1 MKLQRLMNWIPLGAI
16 VLLLL
21 AAVQPWNQSRLD
33 DITGSVVPDVG
44 AANSEVWRLVP
55 GSIYDGDTLRVQRD
69 GTEMKIR
76 LCGIDAPEKGQAM
89 GIAARDHL
97 RSLVN
102 KGDGSLIVVQVEKDR
117 YGRSVAELFVKPRA
131 GQGDQ
136 PGEEISLNAQM
147 VADGF
152 AYHYAQYSGN
162 CPNGSLLAGIEAEAK
177 AAKLGVWKNPSAQK
191 PWDYRH

>member
-1 MKLQRLMNWIPLGAI
+1 MIAIHLGSKAISNRSPLPLAAANQGQAAI
-16 VLLLL
+16 VQ
-21 AAVQPWNQSRLD
+21 VQPDQQQSE
-33 DITGSVVPDVG
+33 T
-44 AANSEVWRLVP
+44 WQLVP
-55 GSIYDGDTLRVQRD
+55 GSIYDGDTLRVQRE
-69 GTEMKIR
+69 GAEIKIR
-76 LCGIDAPEKGQAM
+76 MCGIDAPEHDQPM
-89 GIAARDHL
+89 GIDARDHL
-97 RSLVN
+97 RSLVS

-131 GQGDQ
+131 GQGYQ

-152 AYHYAQYSGN
+152 AYHYAQYSRN
-162 CPNGSLLAGIEAEAK
+162 CPNGSLLARIEADAK